1 MNTEYEGTVYIGVV
15 GGDHE
20 IPECRDSIHA
30 IATREGDSRIIFQR
44 GTKGYENREQHIR
57 KFLASGHDF
66 ILLLDHD
73 QTFPADTLERL
84 RAHKLPFVSGYY
96 MRRHINPI
104 APVWF
109 EPFNGL
115 WPMIP
120 WTAEPERGKLHPLGA
135 SGWGCILIHRAVFE
149 AVEPLLKGE
158 QFVLEDDMD
167 VWPYDLSKINTALN
181 GIENIALGIGSILS
195 LSEWVRMLRDEI
207 RPLRVIKSQIGSDIR
222 FPFFAIQAG
231 FQLMGDPDVRCGHA
245 LNYFVGPDDY
255 TTNCTEEYRARL
267 QGYLNQG
274 VDEERA
280 EIKQALELMK

>member
-1 MNTEYEGTVYIGVV
+1 MTEYTGSAYIGVV

-20 IPECRDSIHA
+20 IPECRDSIHLITA
-30 IATREGDSRIIFQR
+30 RPGDSHVVFQR
-44 GTKGYENREQHIR
+44 GTKGYENREMHIQ
-57 KFLASGHDF
+57 KFLASTHDF

-73 QTFPADTLERL
+73 QTFPQDTLERL
-84 RAHKLPFVSGYY
+84 RSHKLPFVSGYY

-109 EPFNGL
+109 EPFNGN

-120 WTAEPERGKLHPLGA
+120 WTADPERGKLHPLGA

-149 AVEPLLKGE
+149 AVAPLLKGE

-167 VWPYDLSKINTALN
+167 VWPYDLMRINQALN
-181 GIENIALGIGSILS
+181 GIENIALGINSILS
-195 LSEWVRMLRDEI
+195 LLEWTHMLRDEI

-222 FPFFAIQAG
+222 FPFFAAQAG
-231 FQLMGDPDVRCGHA
+231 FQLMGDPDVRCGHG
-245 LNYFVGPDDY
+245 LTYFVGPDDY
-255 TTNCTEEYRARL
+255 TTNYTDDYRERL
-267 QGYLNQG
+267 VGYLNQS

-280 EIKQALELMK
+280 EIKRAREAME